1 MCQFQVVHSRSLCWR
16 DDDGDGGGGGGGGGG
31 GNGQRRLTKTSDK
44 TCQTTDSQ
52 TTIIINTLNCRCCI
66 THEPAM
72 QLYLI

>member
-16 DDDGDGGGGGGGGGG
+16 DDDGDGGGGGGGG